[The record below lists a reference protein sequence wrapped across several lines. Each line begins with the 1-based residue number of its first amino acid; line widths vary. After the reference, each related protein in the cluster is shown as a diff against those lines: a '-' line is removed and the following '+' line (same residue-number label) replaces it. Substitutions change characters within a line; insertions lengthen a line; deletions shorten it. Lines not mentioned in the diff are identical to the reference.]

1 MNTKTIPQSIDTV
14 GPSTEG
20 PASGTQG
27 KGRIIVSSLV
37 GTTIE
42 FYDFY
47 VYATAAI
54 SVFPLLFFRS
64 SSDTGALLASLATFG
79 VAFIARPL
87 GSVIFGHFG
96 DRAGRKATLLASL
109 LTMGI
114 ATVLIG
120 FLPTYVQIG
129 VFAPALLAVMR
140 FCQGLGLGGEWSGAS
155 LLAGENSRAGKRGFD
170 SMWPQLGAPIGF
182 LFANGFFLALTMT
195 MHYDSTSAATNHTF
209 LVWGWRLP
217 FLFSAII
224 VALGLYVRF
233 KLDETPAFKR
243 TKAQG
248 KVVKAPVI
256 EVFRTSWREVVRGT
270 FIMIA
275 TYTLFYLMTT
285 WILSYA
291 IGKQSAGL
299 LGINYHSFLVVQLI
313 TICAF
318 AITIPFSGWLG
329 DVFGRKRFLITVTL
343 AIVAFGLSFGFF
355 LDPARIGTGDQ
366 ANLGRMMVFMLIG
379 MTLMGLT
386 FGIQSAALPEL
397 FPTNVRYTG
406 SAISYNVSSILGA
419 AVAPFIAAWL
429 AHSYGPGSVGLYL
442 VAMAVLTLIALVT
455 MRETSEIDL
464 DEVGETPQIAAEEAV
479 AIL

>member
-1 MNTKTIPQSIDTV
+1 MNTTNAAIPTRSAA
-14 GPSTEG
+14 S
-20 PASGTQG
+20 PADRRG
-27 KGRIIVSSLV
+27 KARIIVSSLV

-54 SVFPLLFFRS
+54 SVFPLLFFPS
-64 SSDTGALLASLATFG
+64 TTDTGALLASLATFG
-79 VAFIARPL
+79 VAFVARPL
-87 GSVIFGHFG
+87 GSIIFGHFG
-96 DRAGRKATLLASL
+96 DRAGRKATLIASL

-120 FLPTYVQIG
+120 FLPTYAQIG

-140 FCQGLGLGGEWSGAS
+140 FCQGLGLGGEWSGAA

-182 LFANGFFLALTMT
+182 LFANGFFLFLTMT
-195 MHYDSTSAATNHTF
+195 MHYDSTKASTNHSF

-217 FLFSAII
+217 FLFSALI
-224 VALGLYVRF
+224 VVLGLYVRF
-233 KLDETPAFKR
+233 KLDETVSFKR
-243 TKAQG
+243 TQERGEVLKTPL
-248 KVVKAPVI
+248 V
-256 EVFRTSWREVVRGT
+256 EVFRTSWRELIRGT
-270 FIMIA
+270 FIMLV

-291 IGKQSAGL
+291 IGKPSSGL

-318 AITIPFSGWLG
+318 AITIPISGILG
-329 DVFGRKRFLITVTL
+329 DRFGRKKFLLGVTA
-343 AIVAFGLSFGFF
+343 AIMVFGLTFGFF
-355 LDPARIGTGDQ
+355 LDPARVGTGDN
-366 ANLGRMMVFMLIG
+366 ADLGRITVFMLIG
-379 MTLMGLT
+379 MLLMGLT
-386 FGIQSAALPEL
+386 FGIQSAVLPEL

-419 AVAPFIAAWL
+419 AVAPFIAAYL
-429 AHSYGPGSVGLYL
+429 AHRFGPGSVGLYL
-442 VAMAVLTLIALVT
+442 VAMAVLTLIALAT
-455 MRETSEIDL
+455 MRETSHVEL
-464 DEVGETPQIAAEEAV
+464 DDVGVNVRPVPAGVPA
-479 AIL
+479 

>member
-1 MNTKTIPQSIDTV
+1 MNTQATSI
-14 GPSTEG
+14 STESAAA
-20 PASGTQG
+20 PADRRG

-79 VAFIARPL
+79 VAFVARPL

-129 VFAPALLAVMR
+129 VFAPLLLAVMR

-182 LFANGFFLALTMT
+182 LFANGFFLLLTMT
-195 MHYDSTSAATNHTF
+195 MHYDSTKATTNHSF

-233 KLDETPAFKR
+233 KLDETPSFKR
-243 TKAQG
+243 TKARG
-248 KVVKAPVI
+248 DVVKAPVV
-256 EVFRTSWREVVRGT
+256 EVFRTSWRELIRGT
-270 FIMIA
+270 VIMLV

-285 WILSYA
+285 WILSYS
-291 IGKQSAGL
+291 IGKPSSGL

-318 AITIPFSGWLG
+318 AVTIPLSGLLG
-329 DVFGRKRFLITVTL
+329 DRFGRKRFLIWVTV
-343 AIVAFGLSFGFF
+343 AIIAFGLTFGFF
-355 LDPARIGTGDQ
+355 LDPARMGTGSD
-366 ANLGRMMVFMLIG
+366 ANLGRMVVFMLIG
-379 MTLMGLT
+379 MLLMGLT
-386 FGIQSAALPEL
+386 FGIQSAVLPEL

-406 SAISYNVSSILGA
+406 SAISYNVASILGA
-419 AVAPFIAAWL
+419 AVAPFIAAYL
-429 AHSYGPGSVGLYL
+429 AHAFGPGSVGLYL
-442 VAMAVLTLIALVT
+442 VSMALITLAALVT
-455 MRETSEIDL
+455 MQETSEVDL
-464 DEVGETPQIAAEEAV
+464 DSVGQLCEAELLGELAEV
-479 AIL
+479 